1 MGKKE
6 ENESAKKRK
15 MISKE
20 NRKTK
25 NPPQSPSFGGAGGGP
40 ILVIDNY
47 DSFTYNLVHA
57 IKKITGSEVDVF
69 RNDEIGLEEIEKYD
83 KIVLSPGPGLP
94 AESGLLLDIIK
105 KYAPKKSIL
114 GVCLGHQ
121 AIGEAFGGELLN
133 MNKVIH
139 GMGTPVKLTGSKSVL
154 FKDLPGS
161 FDVGRYHSWI
171 VKKENLPGCFEI
183 TSLDEEGMIMSMK
196 HKEYDVEG
204 VQFHPESVL
213 TPMGEKMI
221 ENWLKA
227 PSDSPKGGE

>member
-1 MGKKE
+1 MISE
-6 ENESAKKRK
+6 ENSQKK
-15 MISKE
+15 
-20 NRKTK
+20 NA
-25 NPPQSPSFGGAGGGP
+25 PQSPSFGGIKGGSLPSFGGAGGGP

-57 IKKITGSEVDVF
+57 IKKITGSAVDVF

-105 KYAPKKSIL
+105 EYAPKKSIL

-139 GMGTPVKLTGSKSVL
+139 GMGTPVKLTSSKSVL
-154 FKDLPGS
+154 FNDLPDS

-183 TSLDEEGMIMSMK
+183 TSIDEEGMIMSMK
-196 HKEYDVEG
+196 HKKYDVEG

-213 TPMGEKMI
+213 TPLGEKMI
-221 ENWLKA
+221 ENWLRA
-227 PSDSPKGGE
+227 PSPEGIPSE